1 MDDKRTKLVGS
12 TSAQSNATIHPL
24 YYYYYWP
31 TVYQPLELGG
41 CSVNLSLIRD
51 MWSGLVDM
59 VVDNTP
65 ELMSIVNNKLL

>member
-12 TSAQSNATIHPL
+12 TSAQSTATIHPL

-31 TVYQPLELGG
+31 TVLGG
-41 CSVNLSLIRD
+41 CSVSLSLIRD